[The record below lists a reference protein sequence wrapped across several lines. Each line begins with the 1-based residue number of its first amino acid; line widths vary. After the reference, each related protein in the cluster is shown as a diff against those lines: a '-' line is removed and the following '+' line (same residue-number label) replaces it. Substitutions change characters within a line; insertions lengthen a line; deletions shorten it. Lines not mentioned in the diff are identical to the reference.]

1 MSLVWRD
8 QMSVHNTMIDTEH
21 KHLIKLINAV
31 EEAVNSNHNHDR
43 IIEVL
48 DHLVEYTETHF
59 AHEEG
64 IQQKIQYPEHENH
77 KQQHQEL
84 IIDLNEIRDKL
95 QGALSNTNEEE
106 TDNEN
111 GELTDDE
118 LQDILAGDVDE
129 DDSVSVEDLQPLVDL
144 MRNWLVDHII
154 GNDLK
159 MKPYLSKKPLDFS

>member
-21 KHLIKLINAV
+21 KYLIKQINAV
-31 EEAVNSNHNHDR
+31 EEAVNSNHNHDQ

-48 DHLVEYTETHF
+48 DHLVEYTKNHF
-59 AHEEG
+59 AHEES
-64 IQQKIQYPEHENH
+64 IQKKINFPTHDDH
-77 KQQHQEL
+77 KRLHQEL
-84 IIDLNEIRDKL
+84 INNLDEVRTKL
-95 QGALSNTNEEE
+95 QKALSSSDDDES
-106 TDNEN
+106 DDDN

-118 LQDILAGDVDE
+118 LQDILSGDMDE
-129 DDSVSVEDLQPLVDL
+129 DDSVSAEDLQPLIEL

-159 MKPYLSKKPLDFS
+159 MKPYLQKKPLDFS